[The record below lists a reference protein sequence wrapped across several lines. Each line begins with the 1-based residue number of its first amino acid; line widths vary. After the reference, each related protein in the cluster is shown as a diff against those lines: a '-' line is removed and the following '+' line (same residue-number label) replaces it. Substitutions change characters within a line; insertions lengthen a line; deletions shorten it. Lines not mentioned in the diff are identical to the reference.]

1 VESGNTRATLT
12 ATVLAVMLS
21 AALFA
26 FVINS
31 GDLAG
36 PGKSATISS
45 LTICGNS
52 TDILYPELMEAEFA
66 PAGEDWF
73 VTAKFLDDSQGSYN
87 LSIYRHNFTMSGEEL
102 QGLVISLLQGID
114 SASTSEADAMTVLE
128 TSPSYAWQIDVSFT
142 GGSWIYLTVWLTTPY
157 AFLLRGTGAPN
168 HNLLDAV
175 LLEPVSAFEP
185 LALAIN
191 ALFTNHLG

>member
-1 VESGNTRATLT
+1 MESGNTRATLT
-12 ATVLAVMLS
+12 ATVLVVILS

-31 GDLAG
+31 GDPAG
-36 PGKSATISS
+36 PGTSATISS

-66 PAGEDWF
+66 PAGQDWF

-102 QGLVISLLQGID
+102 QGLLFPLSQGLA
-114 SASTSEADAMTVLE
+114 SANASTVDSRTALGS
-128 TSPSYAWQIDVSFT
+128 SPSIAWLVDVSLT
-142 GGSWIYLTVWLTTPY
+142 NGSWIYLTVLLTEPY
-157 AFLLRGTGAPN
+157 ALLLLGEGPIN

-175 LLEPVSAFEP
+175 VLEPVSVFDP
-185 LALAIN
+185 LVVAIN
-191 ALFTNHLG
+191 AIFTNHLG